1 MNFFLNFWGNF
12 VFFKVQYCAG
22 SNGVKL
28 PPIYMESLDN
38 ELVPV
43 LHKHATNDCDENT
56 IILELIFRILN
67 K

>member
-1 MNFFLNFWGNF
+1 MA
-12 VFFKVQYCAG
+12 YSAG
-22 SNGVKL
+22 SNAMKL

-43 LHKHATNDCDENT
+43 LHRNATSDCDENT